1 MQAKYYVYWNLH
13 KNVFSVKYKGKVI
26 AHKHN
31 IIGFD
36 CEFRV
41 SEKGRQRVL
50 REKRKNVHAYVVCDN
65 VVDSVDGLYTTYNCY
80 ECGSVNYNPYN
91 NSSFIST
98 QYYKDIKK
106 PIYNADM
113 VLLSISSSG
122 RPYISY
128 GLFETA

>member
-1 MQAKYYVYWNLH
+1 M
-13 KNVFSVKYKGKVI
+13 FSVKYQGKVI

-50 REKRKNVHAYVVCDN
+50 REKRKNVHAYIVCDN
-65 VVDSVDGLYTTYNCY
+65 VVDRVDGLYTAYNCY
-80 ECGSVNYNPYN
+80 ECGSVNYNPYIN
-91 NSSFIST
+91 DSFIST
-98 QYYKDIKK
+98 QYYKNIKK